1 MLNNSSSASKYV
13 LSVDQGTTSTRA
25 ILFNKTGSVVSS
37 CQKEHKQYFTGPALV
52 EHDADEIYQ
61 RVEECCVGALS
72 FVGATKAD
80 VAAIGITNQRET
92 IVCWSRSTGKPYYN
106 ALVWQDQ
113 RGAALCE
120 KLALD
125 GGADRFRDKTGLPLV
140 PYFSASKLSW
150 LLDNVPG
157 LRDAAEAGEAICGTI
172 DTFLVWRLTAG
183 RVFATDVTNASRTL
197 LFNIHSLSWDAE
209 LLSTFRV
216 PMKMLPSVL
225 PSSIRYGVC
234 GSANVD
240 VSKFDQKSQPIACLD
255 GIEVAGILGDQQAA
269 LFGQACFSRGDAK
282 NTYGTG
288 CFLLMNVGESPV
300 ASVSGLFCTVGYQIE
315 GQPCVYA
322 LEGSVSVGG
331 AVISWLKNN
340 LGLISSASESE
351 AIAASVSD
359 TAGAHFVPAFNGLF
373 APYWKSEARG
383 VISGLSGNTTRAHI
397 VRAALEAVAFQSL
410 ELIELM
416 RKEGGGGG
424 ESNEGKVG
432 EYPPLRVDGGMTA
445 NNLLMQFQA
454 DIAGCSVVRPV
465 VSETTALG
473 AAYAAGLAVG
483 FWGGLEELKGQWK
496 IDATWKPTM
505 TQEESKKRVIEW
517 EAAIRKTYAL

>member
-1 MLNNSSSASKYV
+1 MLNNLSSSSKYV

-125 GGADRFRDKTGLPLV
+125 GGANRFRDKTGLPLV

-216 PMKMLPSVL
+216 PLKMLPSVL

-300 ASVSGLFCTVGYQIE
+300 ASASGLFCTVGYQIE

-505 TQEESKKRVIEW
+505 TREESKKRVIEW